1 MGDKSTQKKQY
12 IIEKA
17 KEVFIKRGY
26 KDVTMKDI
34 VEACQI
40 SRGGLYL
47 YFANTKELFEAVL
60 EQQMQHTKGRYEKA
74 LEQDATPGEKL
85 LIYLDICKSEL
96 LAGDNFITATY
107 EYLFTRDTDNPVSRH
122 RKEEEQLLE
131 NIIAEGVAREWMTC
145 DDPKTAAAVI
155 TCAIEGLKVAAVTTG
170 ITEKAVDDAID
181 YIMGTLGLE
190 IE

>member
-17 KEVFIKRGY
+17 KGVFIKRGY

-34 VEACQI
+34 VEECQI

-47 YFANTKELFEAVL
+47 YFAHTKELFEAVL

-107 EYLFTRDTDNPVSRH
+107 EYLFTGDADNPVSRY

-131 NIIAEGVAREWMTC
+131 NLIAEGVAREWMNC

>member
-60 EQQMQHTKGRYEKA
+60 EQQMQHTKHLGFAR
-74 LEQDATPGEKL
+74 
-85 LIYLDICKSEL
+85 KSQM
-96 LAGDNFITATY
+96 ITA
-107 EYLFTRDTDNPVSRH
+107 
-122 RKEEEQLLE
+122 
-131 NIIAEGVAREWMTC
+131 
-145 DDPKTAAAVI
+145 
-155 TCAIEGLKVAAVTTG
+155 
-170 ITEKAVDDAID
+170 
-181 YIMGTLGLE
+181 
-190 IE
+190 

>member
-1 MGDKSTQKKQY
+1 M
-12 IIEKA
+12 
-17 KEVFIKRGY
+17 
-26 KDVTMKDI
+26 
-34 VEACQI
+34 
-40 SRGGLYL
+40 
-47 YFANTKELFEAVL
+47 
-60 EQQMQHTKGRYEKA
+60 
-74 LEQDATPGEKL
+74 
-85 LIYLDICKSEL
+85 IYLDICKSEL

-107 EYLFTRDTDNPVSRH
+107 EYLFTGDADNPVSRY

-131 NIIAEGVAREWMTC
+131 NLIAEGVAREWMNC